1 MPKPLRLSERIQT
14 LVRSLRQST
23 MKILVAIASYGNA
36 NDRYLAQLIT
46 EYSALPFQVDIKVL
60 SNISKTVSSPSETI
74 VVDLQGKD
82 PWTLPFAHKQ
92 IFAEHLNEYD
102 LFIYSEDDVLITY
115 RNICAFLEV
124 SKVLPEDEIAGFLRF
139 ERGPDGRIN
148 YPEIHGRFHWDPAS
162 VRRRGEYVLAF
173 FTNEHAACYVLTRQQ
188 LRRAIDSGGFLA
200 GPRQGKYDLLCTAAT
215 DPYTQCG
222 FQKVIC
228 ISRIEDFLVHHL
240 PNKYVGSVYGVDGPE
255 LCRQLGHLKR
265 LGLTGHTPISFFQTE
280 TKLAPALYSKEYYE
294 PVRADV
300 VSAIPADTRS
310 VLSIGC
316 GWGAMEVALVSKGM
330 RVVAIPLD
338 PIIAGGLDAEG
349 VEIIYGDFESGRK
362 KLAGQRFD
370 CLLMSN
376 VLHLV
381 PNPVDVLSSF
391 GEYLTEKGK
400 VVVLVPNVLRLPT
413 YWKNARGKVQSGALQ
428 GFERT
433 GFHLT
438 SHKIVRRW
446 FREAGMRVESIV
458 DVLSPRYQKVSRISL
473 GIMNPRLSI
482 ELIAVGRQA

>member
-1 MPKPLRLSERIQT
+1 
-14 LVRSLRQST
+14 
-23 MKILVAIASYGNA
+23 MKILVTIASYGNA
-36 NDRYLAQLIT
+36 NDRHLARLIT

-60 SNISKTVSSPSETI
+60 SNINKTVSPPAEI
-74 VVDLQGKD
+74 VVVDLQGKD
-82 PWTLPFAHKQ
+82 PWTLPFTHKQ
-92 IFAEHLNEYD
+92 IFAERLNEYD
-102 LFIYSEDDVLITY
+102 LFIYSEDDVLITH

-148 YPEIHGRFHWDPAS
+148 YPEIHGRFHWDPGS

-173 FTNEHAACYVLTRQQ
+173 FTNEHSACYVLTQQQ
-188 LRRAIDSGGFLA
+188 LRHAIDSGGFLQ
-200 GPRQGKYDLLCTAAT
+200 GPREGRYDLLCTAAT

-222 FQKVIC
+222 FRKVIC

-240 PNKYVGSVYGVDGPE
+240 PNKYVGSVYGVDKPE
-255 LCRQLGHLKR
+255 LCRQLEHLKR
-265 LGLTGHTPISFFQTE
+265 VGLTGHTRTSLFQTE
-280 TKLAPALYSKEYYE
+280 TKFAPAVYSKEYYE
-294 PVRADV
+294 PVKADV

-316 GWGAMEVALVSKGM
+316 GWGAMEVALASKGM

-338 PIIAGGLDAEG
+338 PIIVGGVDTKG
-349 VEIIYGDFESGRK
+349 VEIIHGDFESGHK
-362 KLAGQRFD
+362 KLVGQQFD
-370 CLLMSN
+370 CLLLSN

-381 PNPVDVLSSF
+381 PKPVDLLSSF
-391 GEYLTEKGK
+391 GEYLTKKGK
-400 VVVLVPNVLRLPT
+400 VVVLVPNVLRFPT
-413 YWKNARGKVQSGALQ
+413 YWKNARGKVQSGTLQ

-446 FREAGMRVESIV
+446 FREAGMKVESIR
-458 DVLSPRYQKVSRISL
+458 DVLPPRCQKVSRISL
-473 GIMNPRLSI
+473 GIMDARLSV